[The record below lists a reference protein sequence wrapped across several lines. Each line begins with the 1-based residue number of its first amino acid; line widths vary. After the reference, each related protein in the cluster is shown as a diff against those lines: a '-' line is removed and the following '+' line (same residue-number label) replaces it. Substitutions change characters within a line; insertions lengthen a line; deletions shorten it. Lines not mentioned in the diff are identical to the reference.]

1 MHHRLRRLG
10 IGLSLLLV
18 ALVAVGCS
26 SNNSNNNKPTEKTPT
41 YPKQVLLIRHG
52 EKLPDKSSTA
62 LSSEGVKRAEA
73 LPGLF
78 EVSEKRSTPF
88 PAPDFIF
95 AMANEKNSTRPV
107 DTVVPLS
114 KKLNLPINSDYGKEN
129 QDKLPVE
136 LFENPKYAG
145 KTVLISWRHKALP
158 KLAAKLKAPGAPET
172 WGDDVYDRVWQI
184 NYDKDGQATFL
195 DLPQKLMP
203 ADTPK

>member
-1 MHHRLRRLG
+1 
-10 IGLSLLLV
+10 V

-26 SNNSNNNKPTEKTPT
+26 SNNSNNKPTEKTT
-41 YPKQVLLIRHG
+41 YPKQVLLIRHA
-52 EKLPDKSSTA
+52 EKLPDKSSSA
-62 LSSEGVKRAEA
+62 LSPEGVKRADA

-78 EVSEKRSTPF
+78 EVSEKRPTPF
-88 PAPDFIF
+88 PTPDFIF

-107 DTVVPLS
+107 DTVTPLS
-114 KKLNLPINSDYGKEN
+114 KKLNLPINSDYGKDN
-129 QDKLPVE
+129 QDKLPVG

-172 WGDDVYDRVWQI
+172 WGDEVYDRVWQI
-184 NYDKDGQATFL
+184 NYDKDGQATFQ

-203 ADTPK
+203 GDSTK